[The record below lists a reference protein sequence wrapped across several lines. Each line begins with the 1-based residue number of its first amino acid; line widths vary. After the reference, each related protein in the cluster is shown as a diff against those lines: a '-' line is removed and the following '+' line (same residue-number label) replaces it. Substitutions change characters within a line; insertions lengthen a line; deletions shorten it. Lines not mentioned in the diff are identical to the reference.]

1 MGISNWISE
10 NVVWI
15 TLGISI
21 IVLVY
26 FILKII
32 QQFRNK
38 QQLISQINVILIIVG
53 LLFLIFLT
61 FNAEEV
67 RAADWGQLILMIG
80 LVTITANYAYST
92 EKMANELKE
101 QRLGEDRPYLLIRLE
116 GDVIQWDKTKEGK
129 SRP

>member
-38 QQLISQINVILIIVG
+38 QQLISQINVILIIVS